1 MSEDNNKEKEKKK
14 KSKIDNLV
22 EMWKDKRGRAKI
34 KLALYLIFFIG
45 VIIFA
50 RVLNYQNSKL
60 ENNNLGNNSFIIEL
74 RDNFEYDININ
85 INDDNY
91 NYHGRKLG
99 NNESI
104 TKISNDNE
112 DYYYAMSNK
121 YYELDNNGNYILTTK
136 DEVYSYI
143 NYKYF
148 DINYIKELINI
159 ASKENNIYKVKLS
172 ALILNNTTDNYIT
185 ITVNEESKSIVIDY
199 TELFKIDDD
208 NINKVIITM
217 IFSNINQILSLEE

>member
-1 MSEDNNKEKEKKK
+1 MSEDNNKEKEKK

-104 TKISNDNE
+104 TRISNDNE

-185 ITVNEESKSIVIDY
+185 ITVNEENKSIVIDY

>member
-1 MSEDNNKEKEKKK
+1 MSEDNNKEKEKK

-60 ENNNLGNNSFIIEL
+60 ENNNLDNNSFITEL
-74 RDNFEYDININ
+74 KDNFEYDININ

-104 TKISNDNE
+104 TRISNDNE

-159 ASKENNIYKVKLS
+159 ASKENGIYKVKLS
-172 ALILNNTTDNYIT
+172 TLILNNTTDNYIT
-185 ITVNEESKSIVIDY
+185 ITVSEENKSIVIDY
-199 TELFKIDDD
+199 TELFKTDDD

-217 IFSNINQILSLEE
+217 TFSNINQILSLEE

>member
-1 MSEDNNKEKEKKK
+1 
-14 KSKIDNLV
+14 
-22 EMWKDKRGRAKI
+22 MWKDKRGRAKI

-60 ENNNLGNNSFIIEL
+60 ENNNLGNNSFITEL
-74 RDNFEYDININ
+74 KDNFEYNININ

-104 TKISNDNE
+104 TRISNDNE

-159 ASKENNIYKVKLS
+159 ASKENDIYKVKLS
-172 ALILNNTTDNYIT
+172 TLILNNTTDNYIT

>member
-60 ENNNLGNNSFIIEL
+60 ENNNLGNNSFITEL
-74 RDNFEYDININ
+74 KDNFEYNININ

-104 TKISNDNE
+104 TRISNDNE

-159 ASKENNIYKVKLS
+159 ASKENDIYKVKLS

>member
-1 MSEDNNKEKEKKK
+1 
-14 KSKIDNLV
+14 
-22 EMWKDKRGRAKI
+22 
-34 KLALYLIFFIG
+34 
-45 VIIFA
+45 
-50 RVLNYQNSKL
+50 
-60 ENNNLGNNSFIIEL
+60 
-74 RDNFEYDININ
+74 
-85 INDDNY
+85 
-91 NYHGRKLG
+91 
-99 NNESI
+99 
-104 TKISNDNE
+104 
-112 DYYYAMSNK
+112 MSNK

-185 ITVNEESKSIVIDY
+185 ITVNEENKSIVIDY

-208 NINKVIITM
+208 NINMFLVNHKSPCFIRDKEEKYIYL
-217 IFSNINQILSLEE
+217 ILPVNFTA

>member
-104 TKISNDNE
+104 TRISNDNE

>member
-60 ENNNLGNNSFIIEL
+60 ENNNLGNNSFITEL
-74 RDNFEYDININ
+74 KDNFEYDININ

-99 NNESI
+99 DNESI
-104 TKISNDNE
+104 TIISNDNE
-112 DYYYAMSNK
+112 DYYFCQGISFNSSSGYWQISQQEYNDLSMCGETMTYDVNSH
-121 YYELDNNGNYILTTK
+121 T
-136 DEVYSYI
+136 
-143 NYKYF
+143 
-148 DINYIKELINI
+148 
-159 ASKENNIYKVKLS
+159 IY
-172 ALILNNTTDNYIT
+172 LNC
-185 ITVNEESKSIVIDY
+185 K
-199 TELFKIDDD
+199 
-208 NINKVIITM
+208 
-217 IFSNINQILSLEE
+217 

>member
-60 ENNNLGNNSFIIEL
+60 ENNNLGNNSFITEL
-74 RDNFEYDININ
+74 KDNFEYNININ

-104 TKISNDNE
+104 TRISNDNE

-159 ASKENNIYKVKLS
+159 ASKENDIYKVKLS

-199 TELFKIDDD
+199 TELFKTDDD

-217 IFSNINQILSLEE
+217 TFSNINQILSLEE

>member
-14 KSKIDNLV
+14 SSKIDALT

-34 KLALYLIFFIG
+34 KLALYFIFFVG

-60 ENNNLGNNSFIIEL
+60 ENNNLDNNSFITEL
-74 RDNFEYDININ
+74 KDNFEYDINID
-85 INDDNY
+85 INDDEY

-104 TKISNDNE
+104 TRISNNIE
-112 DYYYAMSNK
+112 EYYYSTSNK

-172 ALILNNTTDNYIT
+172 TLVLNNTTDNYIT
-185 ITVNEESKSIVIDY
+185 ITVNEENKSIVIDY
-199 TELFKIDDD
+199 TELFKIDD
-208 NINKVIITM
+208 NNMNKVIVTM
-217 IFSNINQILSLEE
+217 AFSNINQILSLEE

>member
-1 MSEDNNKEKEKKK
+1 MSEYNNKEKEKKK

-60 ENNNLGNNSFIIEL
+60 ENNNLGNNSFITEL
-74 RDNFEYDININ
+74 KDNFEYNININ

-104 TKISNDNE
+104 TRISNDNE

-121 YYELDNNGNYILTTK
+121 YYELDNNSNYILTTK

-159 ASKENNIYKVKLS
+159 ASKENDIYKVKLS

-185 ITVNEESKSIVIDY
+185 ITVNEENKSIVIDY

>member
-1 MSEDNNKEKEKKK
+1 MSEDNNKEKEKK

-60 ENNNLGNNSFIIEL
+60 ENNNLGNNSFITEL
-74 RDNFEYDININ
+74 KDNFEYNININ

-104 TKISNDNE
+104 TRISNDIE

-159 ASKENNIYKVKLS
+159 ASKENDIYKVKLS

-185 ITVNEESKSIVIDY
+185 ITVNEENKSIVIDY

-208 NINKVIITM
+208 NINKVIVTM
-217 IFSNINQILSLEE
+217 AFSNINQILSLEE

>member
-34 KLALYLIFFIG
+34 KLGLYLIFFIG

-60 ENNNLGNNSFIIEL
+60 ENNNLDNNSFITEL
-74 RDNFEYDININ
+74 KDNFEYDININ
-85 INDDNY
+85 INEDEY

-104 TKISNDNE
+104 TRISNDNE

-159 ASKENNIYKVKLS
+159 ASKENDICKVKLS
-172 ALILNNTTDNYIT
+172 TLILNNTTDNYIT
-185 ITVNEESKSIVIDY
+185 ITVNEENKSIVIDY

-217 IFSNINQILSLEE
+217 TFSNISQILSLEE

>member
-1 MSEDNNKEKEKKK
+1 MSEDNNKEKEKK

-104 TKISNDNE
+104 TRISNDNE

-159 ASKENNIYKVKLS
+159 ASKENDIYKVKLS
-172 ALILNNTTDNYIT
+172 TLILNNTTDNYIT
-185 ITVNEESKSIVIDY
+185 ITVNEENKSIVIDY

>member
-1 MSEDNNKEKEKKK
+1 MSEDNNKEKEKK

-60 ENNNLGNNSFIIEL
+60 ENNNLDNNSFITEL
-74 RDNFEYDININ
+74 KDNFEYDININ

-104 TKISNDNE
+104 TRISNNNE

-159 ASKENNIYKVKLS
+159 ASKENGIYKVKLS
-172 ALILNNTTDNYIT
+172 TLILNNTTDNYIT
-185 ITVNEESKSIVIDY
+185 ITVSEENKSIVIDY
-199 TELFKIDDD
+199 TELFKTDDD

-217 IFSNINQILSLEE
+217 TFSNINQILSLEE

>member
-1 MSEDNNKEKEKKK
+1 MSEDNSNEKEKKK

-34 KLALYLIFFIG
+34 KLALYLIFFVG

-60 ENNNLGNNSFIIEL
+60 ENNNLGDNSFITEL
-74 RDNFEYDININ
+74 KDNFEYDINID

-104 TKISNDNE
+104 TRIRNDNE
-112 DYYYAMSNK
+112 DYYYAMNNK

-136 DEVYSYI
+136 DKVYSYI
-143 NYKYF
+143 NHKYHPF
-148 DINYIKELINI
+148 KLI
-159 ASKENNIYKVKLS
+159 
-172 ALILNNTTDNYIT
+172 
-185 ITVNEESKSIVIDY
+185 
-199 TELFKIDDD
+199 
-208 NINKVIITM
+208 II
-217 IFSNINQILSLEE
+217 ILSLFYPFFNYLLKFF

>member
-60 ENNNLGNNSFIIEL
+60 ENNNLGNNSFITEL
-74 RDNFEYDININ
+74 KDNFEYNININ

-104 TKISNDNE
+104 TRISNDNE

-159 ASKENNIYKVKLS
+159 ASKENDIYKVKLS
-172 ALILNNTTDNYIT
+172 TLILNNTTDNYIT

-217 IFSNINQILSLEE
+217 TFSNINQILSLEE